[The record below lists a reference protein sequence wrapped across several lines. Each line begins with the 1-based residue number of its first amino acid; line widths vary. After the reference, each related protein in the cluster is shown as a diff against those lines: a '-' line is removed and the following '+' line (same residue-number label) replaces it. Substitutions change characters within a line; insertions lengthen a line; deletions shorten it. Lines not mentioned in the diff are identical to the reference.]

1 MSDPTPPSVP
11 HRMTDFFALE
21 AGEYLERLDSALQG
35 AAGAT
40 PPVDELVRLTRAL
53 RGSAL
58 MANKAPIARAAAGL
72 EALVRAVREGRRS
85 WDADIQQV
93 AVRAVDDLKILLRNV
108 LTWSDAD
115 TVKAEALSGDLERLA
130 GTPRASGAVPRPDS
144 PTLDAGARAFVARE
158 GAAIASALDRA
169 SQSLRANPMAHD
181 PLQQVMR
188 ALQPLRGLA
197 ALADLPPLPDVLEG
211 IERAIGELERT
222 TDQPPPAGVDEL
234 FQAAAGAIA
243 GAAREVAEQGR
254 PDPDGATF
262 KTFAGKLVKF
272 LGTTESEPGVVPIAS
287 LYFDDGG
294 PHIVKRGTPAPRPAT
309 LGRLELVSHG
319 EHLRQAADSLERAP
333 SATQRELRAHTLAG
347 TFRALMN
354 AGGGPLAGGV
364 AEFAAAARD
373 AVRDG
378 VAVQQAPAFAAE
390 LRRAGDILA
399 RSSTEDEAT
408 LAGELVGV
416 TDHVRALGGPVVP
429 VESLAPAE
437 PLAPAAEPPPAPAP
451 APAPTPVATGE
462 TVEETPDLI
471 GSWISYERMAADGLG
486 AASLDVLIAGATV
499 IAAPAPPAPAPA
511 PAPATAPAPVA
522 IVEAPKA
529 PAEPEIVDIKTLLYR
544 GESARRRA
552 AELRSAAKQV
562 SGEELRALVD
572 EVCDLVDLALD
583 PVV

>member
-21 AGEYLERLDSALQG
+21 AGEYLERLDGALQG
-35 AAGAT
+35 SGDER
-40 PPVDELVRLTRAL
+40 PPVDELVRLARAL

-58 MANKAPIARAAAGL
+58 MANKAPIARAAAGF
-72 EALVRAVREGRRS
+72 EQVVRAVREGRLG
-85 WDADIQQV
+85 WDVNIQQV
-93 AVRAVDDLKILLRNV
+93 AVRSVDDLKILIRNV

-115 TVKAEALSGDLERLA
+115 TVKAEAMSGELERLA
-130 GTPRASGAVPRPDS
+130 GTPRASGAVPRPDT

-169 SQSLRANPMAHD
+169 SQALRANPMAHD

-197 ALADLPPLPDVLEG
+197 ALSDLPPLPDVLEG
-211 IERAIGELERT
+211 IERAIGEMERSVSG
-222 TDQPPPAGVDEL
+222 PPAAGVDEL

-254 PDPDGATF
+254 PDPEGATF
-262 KTFAGKLVKF
+262 KTFAARLVQF
-272 LGTTESEPGVVPIAS
+272 LGTAETEPGVVPIAS
-287 LYFDDGG
+287 LYFDDAG
-294 PHIVKRGTPAPRPAT
+294 PHVVQRGTPLPRPAT

-354 AGGGPLAGGV
+354 AGGGPLAAGV
-364 AEFAAAARD
+364 ADFAAAARD

-378 VAVQQAPAFAAE
+378 LAVRHAPAFAAE

-399 RSSTEDEAT
+399 RSSAEDESA
-408 LAGELVGV
+408 LAAELIAV
-416 TDHVRALGGPVVP
+416 TAAVRGMGGAVVP
-429 VESLAPAE
+429 IESLAPASE
-437 PLAPAAEPPPAPAP
+437 SPAPPPEPSPVPAP
-451 APAPTPVATGE
+451 PTPVPA
-462 TVEETPDLI
+462 P
-471 GSWISYERMAADGLG
+471 
-486 AASLDVLIAGATV
+486 
-499 IAAPAPPAPAPA
+499 APAPPAPAVVAASEDVEEETADLIGSWLAYERMAAGPIGEPSIEALIAGPATLTAPPPARA
-511 PAPATAPAPVA
+511 PAPRP
-522 IVEAPKA
+522 A

-544 GESARRRA
+544 GDAARRRA
-552 AELRSAAKQV
+552 AELRAVARNA

-572 EVCDLVDLALD
+572 EVCDLVDLAVG
-583 PVV
+583 PAV